1 MHRMTS
7 IVRCRTAHHTFKQF
21 IAHGLRKYIKQRMHY
36 CAERISV
43 MKKNTLKIV
52 SLMAA
57 AVMSVSLFAGC
68 GAEKKTESNELVMGT
83 NAAFPPFEFVTSNGL
98 VGEFDGIDIA
108 IADKIAKSM
117 DKTLKVEDMEFEGL
131 TAAVQMGK
139 VDMAVAGM
147 TVTEDRK
154 KNVDFSDTYYVAAQ
168 NMVVA
173 KDNTTI
179 TKAED
184 LKKAKKVGV
193 VQGYTGDSI
202 VTETLGLSEDQILRV
217 GRGIDAVEELKNGK
231 LDAVVIDSATGNA
244 LAAKNDLKVVEDPEV
259 FEKEEY
265 AIAVQKGNTELLEKI
280 NAVIADMKANGEI
293 DALAEKYNSDTAVE
307 SK

>member
-1 MHRMTS
+1 
-7 IVRCRTAHHTFKQF
+7 
-21 IAHGLRKYIKQRMHY
+21 
-36 CAERISV
+36 
-43 MKKNTLKIV
+43 MKKNTLKII

-57 AVMSVSLFAGC
+57 AVMSVGFFAGC
-68 GAEKKTESNELVMGT
+68 GADKTTGSSELIMGT
-83 NAAFPPFEFVTSNGL
+83 NAAFPPFEFVTSNGI

-184 LKKAKKVGV
+184 LKNAKKVGV

-202 VTETLGLSEDQILRV
+202 VTDTLGLSEDQILRV

-280 NAVIADMKANGEI
+280 NAVIAEMKANGEI

-307 SK
+307 AK